1 MSDHADDLLTEE
13 VDTAVELE
21 VEINFDPSEINDD
34 FDDDFD
40 DDFEVESDDGYD
52 ATGQDGNLL

>member
-1 MSDHADDLLTEE
+1 MSDDTEDLLTEDA
-13 VDTAVELE
+13 DTAVELE
-21 VEINFDPSEINDD
+21 VEVAFDPAEINAD

-40 DDFEVESDDGYD
+40 DDFEMETDDGYD